1 MTENLTVRFLL
12 WVYLL
17 LLGFI
22 IIITTVI
29 FAMYYNSIVMSTIDV
44 TNTEAHRAAVETFGV
59 VAQSFSDLVKV
70 TVGAVIGALGATLQ
84 SILSKRVA
92 DDENRPPVNQDESRA
107 KVSTEDNDNKK

>member
-29 FAMYYNSIVMSTIDV
+29 FAMYNSIAMSTIDV